1 MNKMKTMKK
10 EFICLLLILFSCAY
24 VNAQENIDLTAEEYD
39 AVSSCVRKEVGLFTQ
54 YLSFI
59 VDPQSS
65 SEEREEF
72 KRDALKLFIERGNK
86 YFTYVYNEYNIKI
99 DSIEHRPVKMQTT
112 SLRNPV
118 PKDTAMVK
126 YLTNLVNSANK
137 SKFVTISIK
146 STDWR
151 QMKVNNIRKLEGD
164 TYEVVV
170 TYEQW
175 YRRTDSRNREIKR
188 YSEYADKTTKRA
200 VCRVNIVR
208 TDSGLELVVQLGDVT
223 AIETKKYE

>member
-1 MNKMKTMKK
+1 MKTKK
-10 EFICLLLILFSCAY
+10 TKWVCLLFIVLPWMSMH
-24 VNAQENIDLTAEEYD
+24 AQNNIDLTEEEYE

-65 SEEREEF
+65 REEREEF
-72 KRDALKLFIERGNK
+72 KRDALKLFIEKGNK

-126 YLTNLVNSANK
+126 YLTYLVNSANK
-137 SKFVTISIK
+137 SKYVTISIK

-170 TYEQW
+170 AYEQW
-175 YRRTDSRNREIKR
+175 YRRTDSRNREIRR

-208 TDSGLELVVQLGDVT
+208 TDSGLEIVVQLGDVT

>member
-1 MNKMKTMKK
+1 MKTIKK
-10 EFICLLLILFSCAY
+10 DFVYLLFLLFSCASTY
-24 VNAQENIDLTAEEYD
+24 AQENIDLTTEEYD

-59 VDPQSS
+59 VDPESS
-65 SEEREEF
+65 REDREEF

-118 PKDTAMVK
+118 PKDTPMVN

-137 SKFVTISIK
+137 SKYIIISIK

-151 QMKVNNIRKLEGD
+151 QMKVNNIRKIEGD

-175 YRRTDSRNREIKR
+175 YRRTDSRNKEIKIYR
-188 YSEYADKTTKRA
+188 EYADKTTKRA

-208 TDSGLELVVQLGDVT
+208 TDSGVEIVVQLGDVT